1 MHHVVMYDIRPM
13 FYCTRQHSVLYHV
26 GESIVFSPK
35 FVSLSLFEFFF
46 WSHAV
51 YKADHRSAI
60 EDMTMHFVLHTVAIV
75 KGGTT
80 LSFLSLALDCSSC
93 IVPRGVLSAISI
105 PDQHSPFR

>member
-1 MHHVVMYDIRPM
+1 
-13 FYCTRQHSVLYHV
+13 
-26 GESIVFSPK
+26 
-35 FVSLSLFEFFF
+35 
-46 WSHAV
+46 
-51 YKADHRSAI
+51 
-60 EDMTMHFVLHTVAIV
+60 MHFVLHTVAIV